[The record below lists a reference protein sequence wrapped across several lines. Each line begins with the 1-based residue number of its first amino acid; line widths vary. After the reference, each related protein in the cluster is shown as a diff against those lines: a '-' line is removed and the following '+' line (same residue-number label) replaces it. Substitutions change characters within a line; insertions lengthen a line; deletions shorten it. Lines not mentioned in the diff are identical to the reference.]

1 MAGNASADEDSGAIY
16 NINVTPLVDITLVL
30 LIIMMVT
37 AKIIVSQGMPMDLP
51 QSTGSPQPI
60 QMPKF
65 LVVELKADGSTL
77 VDKKP
82 IANDRELIRVAR
94 AAKQADPDPRAVI
107 KADERAKHGRV
118 IHVLDT
124 LKQLGIS
131 KVAFASPP
139 KG

>member
-1 MAGNASADEDSGAIY
+1 MAGVAKDDEGGAIY

-51 QSTGSPQPI
+51 QATNAQQPI

-65 LVVELKADGSTL
+65 LVVQLKADGSTI
-77 VDKKP
+77 VDDKP
-82 IANDRELIRVAR
+82 IANDRELIH
-94 AAKQADPDPRAVI
+94 AAKAAKEQDPDPRAVI
-107 KADERAKHGRV
+107 KADEKAKHGRV
-118 IHVLDT
+118 IHVLDM

-131 KVAFASPP
+131 KVAFANPP